1 MTPTVSSTLPA
12 LETLSDVPAVAER
25 AFRPLPLLRN
35 PHLQTV
41 LAAYLPGRLGP
52 TPDRQHVIWLP
63 DGDGLVLHENLPA
76 GWRPGQRMALLIHG
90 LTGDHSSAYLRRMA
104 RHLMGLGVR
113 TFRLDMR
120 GTGKGFPLARRVYH
134 SGRSDDIRAA
144 LLAMHSWSPMS
155 PLVVIGV
162 SLGGNLALKTAGEAA
177 EHPVPNLARVA
188 VLAPPIDLTRCAAL
202 LCRPANR
209 MYEDNFVRLLVAEAR
224 RRDRYFNEPSP
235 VHFPRRTT
243 MRMFDDL
250 YTAHRSGFA
259 DALDYYRRASAGPL
273 IPHIRVPTLIMA
285 ARDDPFIA
293 VEPFEELRVPSHI
306 QVRIVPH
313 GGHVGFLGWDGAGG
327 IRWAERRL
335 VEWVV
340 AG

>member
-1 MTPTVSSTLPA
+1 
-12 LETLSDVPAVAER
+12 
-25 AFRPLPLLRN
+25 
-35 PHLQTV
+35 
-41 LAAYLPGRLGP
+41 
-52 TPDRQHVIWLP
+52 
-63 DGDGLVLHENLPA
+63 
-76 GWRPGQRMALLIHG
+76 
-90 LTGDHSSAYLRRMA
+90 MA
-104 RHLMGLGVR
+104 RHLLALGVR
-113 TFRLDMR
+113 TVRLDMR
-120 GTGKGFPLARRVYH
+120 GTGQGFPLARRVYH
-134 SGRSDDIRAA
+134 GGRSDDIRAA
-144 LLAMHSWSPMS
+144 LLAMHSWSPPS
-155 PLVVIGV
+155 PLLVIGI
-162 SLGGNLALKTAGEAA
+162 SLGGNLALKVAGEVAR
-177 EHPVPNLARVA
+177 HPVPNLARVA
-188 VLAPPIDLTRCAAL
+188 VLAPPIDLTRCATL

-235 VHFPRRTT
+235 VRFPRRTT

-250 YTAHRSGFA
+250 YTAPRSGFA

-273 IPHIRVPTLIMA
+273 VPHIRVPTLIMA

-306 QVRIVPH
+306 QVRIVPR